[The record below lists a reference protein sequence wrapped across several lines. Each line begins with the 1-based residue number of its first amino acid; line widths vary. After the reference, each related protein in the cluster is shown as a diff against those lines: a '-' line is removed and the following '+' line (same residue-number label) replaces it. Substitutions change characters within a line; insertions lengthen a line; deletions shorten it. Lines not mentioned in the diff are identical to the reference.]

1 MLAGSLTG
9 TTTTSSLPGL
19 ASLQSLGNNN
29 ISAHNL
35 QNAVN
40 GLGSTNHSG
49 MDTLSQ
55 AYTGIQQY
63 AGLSCLVSQGKG
75 SLIFPSFSGVTAIVV
90 LLNFK

>member
-1 MLAGSLTG
+1 MTG

-19 ASLQSLGNNN
+19 AANLQSLGNNN
-29 ISAHNL
+29 ISATHL

-49 MDTLSQ
+49 MDTISQ

-63 AGLSCLVSQGKG
+63 AGLCGLLSPGKG
-75 SLIFPSFSGVTAIVV
+75 SFILPSISQV
-90 LLNFK
+90 